1 MHKYQN
7 AQEAI
12 STERKAAAPYRLPQP
27 LFSKANVADGEIIG
41 SPSRPVIFCGHSATA
56 QGYTVKS
63 TPESWRDNV
72 ARLVAGN
79 PSMVTAIAAAFAAP
93 MLALT

>member
-1 MHKYQN
+1 ML
-7 AQEAI
+7 
-12 STERKAAAPYRLPQP
+12 RRLSRRREKRQRLTACLNP
-27 LFSKANVADGEIIG
+27 FSVRLNVADGEIIG